1 VRARPAK
8 APIVHTA
15 SDERV
20 CFDVRRHGVVL
31 FRPFLWSTALA
42 IAGLFLLAM
51 PWPVPIVAPLVI
63 GIGAASAFAAVW
75 RWDRTRFVVTTEKVF
90 LVEGVARKRA
100 AAVRLSGLR
109 SISLEQSLAGR
120 LLGYGTLHAG
130 PLEVEH
136 VPHARQARDLVE
148 RLAG

>member
-1 VRARPAK
+1 MY
-8 APIVHTA
+8 AP

-31 FRPFLWSTALA
+31 LRPFIWAAALTVV
-42 IAGLFLLAM
+42 GLFLLSM
-51 PWPVPIVAPLVI
+51 PWPLPVVAPAVI
-63 GIGAASAFAAVW
+63 GIGAISACAAVW

-90 LVEGVARKRA
+90 LVQGVARKRA
-100 AAVRLSGLR
+100 SAVRLRGLR
-109 SISLEQSLAGR
+109 SISLEQSLLGR

-136 VPHARQARDLVE
+136 VPYARRARDLVE